1 MSMFSTGLSGLNA
14 AQNALNTTSNNIS
27 NVYTPG
33 FNREVTMLGEGS
45 GRTSGVRVNAIERQF
60 NHYVAD
66 QLNNARTQ
74 SSALQTYA
82 QQVDQVDNLLADRE
96 AGLAP
101 LMQNFFSALE
111 DLASAPSDP
120 AARQGVIG
128 NAQTLSAQFRSFDSY
143 LQDMQNNINSGIK
156 DEITQVNN
164 TTQQVADFN
173 RQISLARARTG
184 EAPNSLLNQRDQ
196 LVAELSERMN
206 SRLSIQDGKTYNIS
220 LPNGQPLVTGT
231 NAFTLT
237 PVQSETDPQRTVV
250 GYRDGG
256 SNVVTL
262 NEDVITGGSLGG
274 LMRFRQ
280 ETLDKTQ
287 NQIGQLAVSLT
298 TAFNELHKQ
307 GVDLNGEQGE
317 DFFTIRA
324 PQAYSAP
331 DNSADV
337 ASIAFDPTQ
346 VDNIRAT
353 DYQVRYDGSEFT
365 VTRQDSGEEVS
376 AEWDG
381 NTLSFGGIDMA
392 LSGTPAAGD
401 TFSVQPV
408 RRAAAGMDVLIND
421 LDKIAAALG
430 PVRPMPYST
439 VDFQSQSASRLGDTS
454 TIGSVLKN
462 GVAEAMES
470 GLKPIAFIPVGAKN
484 VEIYVYDRGADDDIQ
499 LFTQDGK
506 HLIGTPVEGVDDDTT
521 TWEGT
526 EPDYTWQNNGDRT
539 PITSAADV
547 ETNIFT
553 LANGFPE
560 GTTYK
565 IGSLLNSQDS
575 YSSDLADSATL
586 SYGEMTL
593 TYTGDGNRFD
603 SVPNDVST
611 DDGFRE
617 ERIHIDETKEPLFL
631 LVSGNGTFDITATW
645 DEMPGVPAA
654 GGVTPDNTPI
664 GRVQSQLEVSEIDV
678 APAFKQMDAKY
689 QPPSFAI
696 KAADDGALSL
706 GLFGADSSNNLF
718 VSPDAGSV
726 PTSPPPEGIYSIFK
740 EDGTEIDNVLS
751 VNAGTG
757 DTLAVGERLTIKD
770 DATGE
775 TILSFTIDELPSN
788 GTTSGV
794 TFTGLSGSTSTG
806 PGDNRNALALQN
818 LQSEATVGVNATF
831 SGAYGA
837 MVSDVGNRTN
847 ITQVNLDA
855 RQGLTDQ
862 LRAVQQSESGV
873 NLDEEAANLIRYQ
886 QYYQA
891 NARVIDTASTVF
903 DTILGLRG

>member
-1 MSMFSTGLSGLNA
+1 MSMFSIGLSGLNA

-33 FNREVTMLGEGS
+33 FNREVTLLGEGS
-45 GRTSGVRVNAIERQF
+45 GKTSGVRVNAIERQF

-82 QQVDQVDNLLADRE
+82 QQVEQVDNLLADRE

-101 LMQNFFSALE
+101 LMQNFFSSLE

-143 LQDMQNNINSGIK
+143 LQDMQNNINSEIK

-164 TTQQVADFN
+164 TTQQIAGLN
-173 RQISLARARTG
+173 REISLARARTG

-196 LVAELSERMN
+196 MIAELSERMN
-206 SRLSIQDGKTYNIS
+206 SRLSIQDGKAYNIS

-231 NAFTLT
+231 DAFKLT

-256 SNVVTL
+256 GNVVTL

-298 TAFNELHKQ
+298 TAVNEQHKQ
-307 GVDLNGEQGE
+307 GVDLNGEQGG

-331 DNSADV
+331 GNSADV

-346 VDNIRAT
+346 VEDVRAT
-353 DYQVRYDGSEFT
+353 DYQVRYDGGAFS

-381 NTLSFGGIDMA
+381 NTLSFGGVDMA

-401 TFSVQPV
+401 TFTVQPV

-439 VDFQSQSASRLGDTS
+439 VDFQSQSTTRLGQTESFASKFATGS
-454 TIGSVLKN
+454 TLTG
-462 GVAEAMES
+462 EPS
-470 GLKPIAFIPVGAKN
+470 GIKPFAFIPVDATN
-484 VEIYVYDRGADDDIQ
+484 VEIHLYDLGADDDIQ
-499 LFTQDGK
+499 IFTRDGK
-506 HLIGTPVEGVDDDTT
+506 HLIGTPVTGSDA
-521 TWEGT
+521 
-526 EPDYTWQNNGDRT
+526 DYTW
-539 PITSAADV
+539 TSNSIDSEDDL
-547 ETNIFT
+547 ETQVFT
-553 LANGFPE
+553 LARGFPE
-560 GTTYK
+560 GTTY
-565 IGSLLNSQDS
+565 SDEELLFHKGTDF
-575 YSSDLADSATL
+575 SSDLADGVTS
-586 SYGEMTL
+586 SYNGMTF
-593 TYTGDGNRFD
+593 TYTGDADHFD
-603 SVPNDVST
+603 SEGTINDGSSSF
-611 DDGFRE
+611 DGMSE
-617 ERIHIDETKEPLFL
+617 KLNIDTVTEPLFVL
-631 LVSGNGTFDITATW
+631 ISGNGSFNITATW
-645 DEMPGVPAA
+645 DDMPGVPAA
-654 GGVTPDNTPI
+654 GGTISDNTPI
-664 GRVQSQLEVSEIDV
+664 GRVQNQLEVSEIDV
-678 APAFKQMDAKY
+678 APAFQQMDAKY

-696 KAADDGALSL
+696 KAADDGALTL
-706 GLFGADSSNNLF
+706 GLFGADSGNNLF

-726 PTSPPPEGIYSIFK
+726 PTSPPPKGIYSIFK
-740 EDGTEIDNVLS
+740 EDGTKIDNVLS
-751 VNAGTG
+751 VNAGAG
-757 DTLAVGERLTIKD
+757 NTLAVGERLTIKD

-794 TFTGLSGSTSTG
+794 TFTGLSGSTG

-873 NLDEEAANLIRYQ
+873 NLDEEAANLIRFQ
-886 QYYQA
+886 QFYQA
-891 NARVIDTASTVF
+891 NARVIDTASTIF
-903 DTILGLRG
+903 DTLLGLRS